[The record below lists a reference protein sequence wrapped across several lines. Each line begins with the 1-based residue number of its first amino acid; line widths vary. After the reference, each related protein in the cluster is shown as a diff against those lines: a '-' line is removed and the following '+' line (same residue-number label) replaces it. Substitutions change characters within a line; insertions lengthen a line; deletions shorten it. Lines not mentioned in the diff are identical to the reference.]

1 VVRPSRQQSHLDS
14 HRRRP
19 NALVDLGRGRAN
31 AILTAALETVDPT
44 LVDDDYVYNN
54 RQIGLRTSVTESQLR
69 RAVHAVDAQLA
80 DLGGI
85 RPFVTER
92 ALQQLKF
99 AELLPPE
106 LARRTLEERLSEPA
120 AAAAILGR
128 PIATAS

>member
-1 VVRPSRQQSHLDS
+1 
-14 HRRRP
+14 
-19 NALVDLGRGRAN
+19 VDLGRGRAN